1 MRGVPVTGPVGEP
14 RGRYEEEMQFRILG
28 PVEIQDERTGLR
40 IVPAGAKQRALLGAL
55 VARSGHV
62 VPVRRLI
69 DELWGHRPPAN
80 AANALQAHVARLRRL
95 VPEPGQGPESGPGP
109 GAVGRDREWIVT
121 RPPGYLL
128 RAGPDAS
135 DAQRFRELAARGRA
149 AAATDPRRAAELLR
163 AALALWRGP
172 ALEGSAR
179 GGVCAAEAARLEEQ
193 RLAALEALYEAC
205 LRAARHE
212 EIIGELEELT
222 ADHPVRERFHDL
234 LMVAL
239 YRCGRQAE
247 ALGVYDRVR
256 RRLVRELGVEPG
268 AALRERLEA
277 ILRHDPDLAP
287 PRAAGHK
294 RMASVHPLPLPAPA
308 ADPDAV
314 LAGLGGELARL
325 QRRIERLAAEQDAL
339 MRRFDQLVAVAQRA
353 AGQ

>member
-1 MRGVPVTGPVGEP
+1 
-14 RGRYEEEMQFRILG
+14 MQFRILG

-40 IVPAGAKQRALLGAL
+40 ILPAGTKQRALLGAL

-62 VPVRRLI
+62 VPVRQLI

-95 VPEPGQGPESGPGP
+95 VPEPGPGPWPEPGPWPGPGPGP
-109 GAVGRDREWIVT
+109 GAGAVGRHREWLVT

-128 RAGPDAS
+128 RPGPGAS

-149 AAATDPRRAAELLR
+149 AAATDPRHAAELLR

-179 GGVCAAEAARLEEQ
+179 GGICAAEAARLEEQ
-193 RLAALEALYEAC
+193 RLTVLETLYDAC
-205 LRAARHE
+205 LRAARHD

-222 ADHPVRERFHDL
+222 ADHPMRERFHDL

-247 ALGVYDRVR
+247 ALGVYDRAR

-268 AALRERLEA
+268 AALRGRLDA

-287 PRAAGHK
+287 PRPPAGHGPL
-294 RMASVHPLPLPAPA
+294 ASVHPMPLPALPPLPA
-308 ADPDAV
+308 GTAGPDATV
-314 LAGLGGELARL
+314 LSLSGELARL
-325 QRRIERLAAEQDAL
+325 QHRIESLSAEQHAL
-339 MRRFDQLVAVAQRA
+339 MRRFDQLVAQRA